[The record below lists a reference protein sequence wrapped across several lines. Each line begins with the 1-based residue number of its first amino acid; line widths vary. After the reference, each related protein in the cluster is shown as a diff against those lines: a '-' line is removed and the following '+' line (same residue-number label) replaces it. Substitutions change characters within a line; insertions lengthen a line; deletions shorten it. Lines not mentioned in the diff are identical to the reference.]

1 MAFPKSKILSTK
13 QMVRLLQESS
23 SNGERFCFILGSG
36 ASVESD
42 IDTGN
47 KLEMKWM
54 NCLMGEE
61 ADGGTPPMDPNE
73 SRKMGKKLYEDDLIQ
88 HDPAEIEAEWKNAVK
103 YKTSMSSEYY
113 FDIYKWRF
121 YPSRRNGYRYLES
134 LMEDKEPSIGYH
146 TLARILTDGCRNN
159 LVITT
164 NFDNLVEDAL
174 FLYTDKKP
182 LVVSH
187 ESLACYIESD
197 IQRPIVAK
205 VHRGL
210 MYAPFNSPET
220 TCDLQKE
227 WRETL
232 NYAFNTYTPVVIGY
246 GGGDRSLM
254 AFLESP
260 DTLLPHGIYWC
271 YLDSTDSEEDLLRNL
286 PEKNIQKLVAEKDG
300 HFVRIKGFDALML
313 EIGEALYSEWII
325 PGGAEA
331 ILKKRCHLRISKYI
345 EQWDKVKKNPATKST
360 ADRLDEDEQKA
371 ADTREQ
377 KHVMTDWD
385 CYRRGYDAQS
395 KKQYDDAI
403 MWYTKAIE
411 MNREFVW
418 AYNNRGNVY
427 HDLKKYEKALADYD
441 KAIALAPEDA
451 IAYNN
456 RGNTYQVLKEYEK
469 ALADYDKAIA
479 LNPEYTDAYISR
491 GNVYYNMEDYDKA
504 LADYDKAIALAP
516 EYALAYNNR
525 GNTYQVLKEY
535 EKALADYDKAIALNP
550 EYTDAYNNRGNTYQ
564 KLKEYEKALV
574 DYDKAIALDPEYA
587 YPYRNRADAYLTLER
602 YEDAVA
608 TCTKAIELD
617 QNYKEAYLDRAR
629 AYRALGEVEKAE
641 ADEEKAAELEFKK

>member
-13 QMVRLLQESS
+13 QLVRLIQESS
-23 SNGERFCFILGSG
+23 ENGERFCFILGSG

-61 ADGGTPPMDPNE
+61 ADGGTPPMNREE
-73 SRKMGKKLYEDDLIQ
+73 SMKMGKKLYEDDLIQ
-88 HDPAEIEAEWKNAVK
+88 HDPDEIVAEWEKVGENQ
-103 YKTSMSSEYY
+103 TLSSEYY

-121 YPSRRNGYRYLES
+121 YPSRRNGYRYLEH
-134 LMEDKEPSIGYH
+134 LMEGKEPSVGYH

-271 YLDSTDSEEDLLRNL
+271 YWDASDSEEDQLRKL
-286 PEKNIQKLVAEKDG
+286 PGKNIQKLVAEKDG
-300 HFVRIKGFDALML
+300 HFVRIKGFDSLML
-313 EIGEALYSEWII
+313 DIGEVLYEQSIY
-325 PGGAEA
+325 PSGAAA
-331 ILKKRCHLRISKYI
+331 ILKERCKKRIDKYN
-345 EQWDKVKKNPATKST
+345 EQWDKVKQNPTTKST
-360 ADRLDEDEQKA
+360 ANRLDEHEQKA
-371 ADTREQ
+371 AAARKNEG
-377 KHVMTDWD
+377 KMTDWD
-385 CYRRGYDAQS
+385 YLRRGNDAQNN
-395 KKQYDDAI
+395 KQYGDAI

-411 MNREFVW
+411 LNSEFAW

-427 HDLKKYEKALADYD
+427 ANMEEYNKALADYE
-441 KAIALAPEDA
+441 KAIALDPEFVYAYNGRGNAYHGMKEHAKALADYEKA
-451 IAYNN
+451 IALDPELAYAYNG
-456 RGNTYQVLKEYEK
+456 RGNAYAGMEEYEK
-469 ALADYDKAIA
+469 ALADY
-479 LNPEYTDAYISR
+479 E
-491 GNVYYNMEDYDKA
+491 
-504 LADYDKAIALAP
+504 
-516 EYALAYNNR
+516 
-525 GNTYQVLKEY
+525 
-535 EKALADYDKAIALNP
+535 
-550 EYTDAYNNRGNTYQ
+550 
-564 KLKEYEKALV
+564 
-574 DYDKAIALDPEYA
+574 KAIALDPEYTH
-587 YPYRNRADAYLTLER
+587 PYCNRGIVYNDLER

-617 QNYKEAYLDRAR
+617 AKFKDAYLTRAR
-629 AYRALGEVEKAE
+629 AYRALGNEEKAK
-641 ADEEKAAELEFKK
+641 ADEQKAAELD

>member
-13 QMVRLLQESS
+13 QLVRLLQESS
-23 SNGERFCFILGSG
+23 ENGERFCFILGSG

-61 ADGGTPPMDPNE
+61 ADGGTPPMNYDE
-73 SRKMGKKLYEDDLIQ
+73 SMRMGKKLYEDDLIQ
-88 HDPAEIEAEWKNAVK
+88 HDPTEIEEAWKNAVK

-121 YPSRRNGYRYLES
+121 YPSRRNGYRYLEH
-134 LMEDKEPSIGYH
+134 LMEGKEPSVGYH

-232 NYAFNTYTPVVIGY
+232 NYAFNTYTPIVIGY

-271 YLDSTDSEEDLLRNL
+271 YRDASDSEDDQLRNL

-313 EIGEALYSEWII
+313 DIGEVLYEQSIY
-325 PGGAEA
+325 PSGAEE
-331 ILKKRCHLRISKYI
+331 ILKMRCKTRIDKYN
-345 EQWDKVKKNPATKST
+345 EQWDKVKQNPTTKST
-360 ADRLDEDEQKA
+360 ANRLDEHEQKA
-371 ADTREQ
+371 AAARKNEG
-377 KHVMTDWD
+377 KMTDWD
-385 CYRRGYDAQS
+385 CFRRGYDAQND
-395 KKQYDDAI
+395 KQYCDAI
-403 MWYTKAIE
+403 MWYTKTIE
-411 MNREFVW
+411 LNEKFAG
-418 AYNNRGNVY
+418 AYNNRGNIY
-427 HDLKKYEKALADYD
+427 ADMKEYNNALADYN
-441 KAIALAPEDA
+441 KAIALDPEYVF
-451 IAYNN
+451 AYNG
-456 RGNTYQVLKEYEK
+456 RGNVYQDMKEYEK
-469 ALADYDKAIA
+469 ALADYEKAIA
-479 LNPEYTDAYISR
+479 LNPEYGYAY
-491 GNVYYNMEDYDKA
+491 Y
-504 LADYDKAIALAP
+504 
-516 EYALAYNNR
+516 NR
-525 GNTYQVLKEY
+525 GNTYHGMKEY
-535 EKALADYDKAIALNP
+535 EKALADYNKAI
-550 EYTDAYNNRGNTYQ
+550 E
-564 KLKEYEKALV
+564 
-574 DYDKAIALDPEYA
+574 LDPQHA
-587 YPYRNRADAYLTLER
+587 YPYRNRGIVYNDLER
-602 YEDAVA
+602 YEDAIE

-617 QNYKEAYLDRAR
+617 PTYKEAYLTRAR
-629 AYRALGEVEKAE
+629 AYRAMGE
-641 ADEEKAAELEFKK
+641 EEKAKADEQMAAGLD

>member
-13 QMVRLLQESS
+13 QLARLLQESS
-23 SNGERFCFILGSG
+23 ENGERFCFILGSG

-61 ADGGTPPMDPNE
+61 ADGGTPPMNYDE
-73 SRKMGKKLYEDDLIQ
+73 SMRMGKKLYEDDLIQ
-88 HDPAEIEAEWKNAVK
+88 HDPTEIEEAWKNAVK

-121 YPSRRNGYRYLES
+121 YPSRRNGYRYLEH
-134 LMEDKEPSIGYH
+134 LMEGKEPSVGYH

-271 YLDSTDSEEDLLRNL
+271 YWDASDSEEDQLRKL
-286 PEKNIQKLVAEKDG
+286 PGKNIQKLVAEKDG
-300 HFVRIKGFDALML
+300 HFVRIKGFDSLML
-313 EIGEALYSEWII
+313 DIGEVLYKQSIY
-325 PGGAEA
+325 PSGAEA
-331 ILKKRCHLRISKYI
+331 ILKERCKKRIDKYN
-345 EQWDKVKKNPATKST
+345 EQWDKVKQNPTTKST
-360 ADRLDEDEQKA
+360 ANRLDAYEQKA
-371 ADTREQ
+371 AAARKNEG
-377 KHVMTDWD
+377 KMTDWD
-385 CYRRGYDAQS
+385 CFRRGLDAQNN
-395 KKQYDDAI
+395 KQYDDAI
-403 MWYTKAIE
+403 DWYTRTVE
-411 MNREFVW
+411 LNEQFFW
-418 AYNNRGNVY
+418 AYNNRGLVY
-427 HDLKKYEKALADYD
+427 HHKKEYEKAVADYDKAIAINPEDAMVYYNRGIFYQDMKKYGDALADYD
-441 KAIALAPEDA
+441 KAIELNPEYARCYCNRGVIHNEMGNYQKALDDYNSAIKFAPEDA
-451 IAYNN
+451 TTYNN
-456 RGNTYQVLKEYEK
+456 RGVNYDCMGQYDQ
-469 ALADYDKAIA
+469 ALADYDKAIE
-479 LNPEYTDAYISR
+479 LNPD
-491 GNVYYNMEDYDKA
+491 N
-504 LADYDKAIALAP
+504 
-516 EYALAYNNR
+516 
-525 GNTYQVLKEY
+525 
-535 EKALADYDKAIALNP
+535 
-550 EYTDAYNNRGNTYQ
+550 
-564 KLKEYEKALV
+564 
-574 DYDKAIALDPEYA
+574 A
-587 YPYRNRADAYLTLER
+587 YPYDSRGDTYINLGKYQE
-602 YEDAVA
+602 AVEA
-608 TCTKAIELD
+608 CNKAIELD
-617 QNYKEAYLDRAR
+617 PKFKEAYQTRAK
-629 AYRALGEVEKAE
+629 AYRLMGNEEKAK
-641 ADEEKAAELEFKK
+641 ADEEKVAELEPRK